1 MNKILKNTLILTL
14 ITVIAGAALGMVYE
28 ITKAP
33 IAAANEKA
41 KQEACQ
47 QVFPE
52 ADEFELVDVDIDK
65 ANEVIASLGAN
76 ATVDEV
82 YVAKMGGSEVG
93 YVVTTT
99 DGDGYGGN
107 IQMSVGIMKNG
118 GVNGVS
124 ILSIK
129 ETAGLGMNAAE
140 PSFLSQ
146 YAGKSAGIFYV
157 TKDGGNGDPIDSITG
172 ATITTRAVTDGV
184 NVALSYHKIV
194 LGGSVNE

>member
-1 MNKILKNTLILTL
+1 MNKIIKNTLILTA
-14 ITVIAGAALGMVYE
+14 ITLIAGCALGIVYE
-28 ITKAP
+28 VTKAP

-52 ADEFELVDVDIDK
+52 ADNFELIEVD
-65 ANEVIASLGAN
+65 AGAAEEAIASLGVN

-82 YVAKMGGSEVG
+82 YVAKMGDSEAG

-107 IQMSVGIMKNG
+107 IQISVGILKNG
-118 GVNGVS
+118 TVNGVS
-124 ILSIK
+124 ILSIS
-129 ETAGLGMNAAE
+129 ETAGLGMNATE
-140 PSFLSQ
+140 GSFLSQ
-146 YAGKSAGIFYV
+146 YAGKQTESFYV
-157 TKDGGNGDPIDSITG
+157 AKDGGSGEAIDAITG

-184 NVALSYHKIV
+184 NAALSYYQIA
-194 LGGSVNE
+194 LGGSANE

>member
-1 MNKILKNTLILTL
+1 MKSIIKNTLILTL

-52 ADEFELVDVDIDK
+52 ADEFELVEVDAEGA
-65 ANEVIASLGAN
+65 ANVIAELAVN
-76 ATVDEV
+76 ASVDEV
-82 YVAKMGGSEVG
+82 YIAKMSGSEVG

-107 IQMSVGIMKNG
+107 IQLSVGIMKNG
-118 GVNGVS
+118 AVNGVS
-124 ILSIK
+124 ILAIS

-146 YAGKSAGIFYV
+146 YAGKSAGVFYV

-184 NVALSYHKIV
+184 NAALAYHKLV
-194 LGGSVNE
+194 LGGSANE